1 MMAKTKAKPNNEEN
15 AALADH
21 SASASDSEVRVA
33 EWLLEAK
40 RERPAPP
47 TLEYGEDDE
56 GGLTV
61 ALDPKRGRKAL
72 LALHSVT
79 GLRNSDAALMLL
91 DQLLR
96 LSASDF
102 SKLDPTK
109 ANAAL
114 ALMDELKPS
123 DGPEA
128 MLAAQ
133 MVAVHYAAMQCFSK
147 AMLDDQ
153 SFLSRDLNLKHGA
166 KLSRIYAQQV
176 EALDKHRRKG
186 QQTVVVEH
194 VHVNDGGQAIVGMVQ
209 SSGPEP
215 R

>member
-1 MMAKTKAKPNNEEN
+1 MMAKTKSKQENDEN
-15 AALADH
+15 AALADRNLNTNETE
-21 SASASDSEVRVA
+21 ARVA

-47 TLEYGEDDE
+47 TLEYGNDE
-56 GGLTV
+56 RGGFTV
-61 ALDPKRGRKAL
+61 ALDKKRGRKAL
-72 LALHSVT
+72 LALHSAT
-79 GLRNSDAALMLL
+79 GLRNSDAAFMLL
-91 DQLLR
+91 DQLIR

-102 SKLDPTK
+102 SRLDPSK
-109 ANAAL
+109 ADAAL

-128 MLAAQ
+128 MLAGQ
-133 MVAVHYAAMQCFSK
+133 MVAVHYAAMQCFSR
-147 AMLDDQ
+147 AMLEDQ
-153 SFLSRDLNLKHGA
+153 SLVGRELNLKHGG

-194 VHVNDGGQAIVGMVQ
+194 VHVNDGGQAIVGSV
-209 SSGPEP
+209 SNG
-215 R
+215 RGV

>member
-1 MMAKTKAKPNNEEN
+1 MMAKTKPKQDNEQN
-15 AALADH
+15 AALAECSV
-21 SASASDSEVRVA
+21 SASEPEARVA
-33 EWLLEAK
+33 QWLLDAK
-40 RERPAPP
+40 RERPTPP
-47 TLEYGEDDE
+47 TLDFGHDE
-56 GGLTV
+56 SGGFTV
-61 ALDPKRGRKAL
+61 ALDKKRGRKAL

-79 GLRNSDAALMLL
+79 GLRNSDAAFMLL

-102 SKLDPTK
+102 SRLDPSK
-109 ANAAL
+109 ADAAL

-133 MVAVHYAAMQCFSK
+133 MVAVHYAAMQCFSR
-147 AMLDDQ
+147 AMLEDQ
-153 SFLSRDLNLKHGA
+153 SLVGRELNLKHGG

-194 VHVNDGGQAIVGMVQ
+194 VHVNDGGQAIVGSV
-209 SSGPEP
+209 SAG
-215 R
+215 RGV

>member
-1 MMAKTKAKPNNEEN
+1 MMAKTKAEPDNGKS
-15 AALADH
+15 AALADRDT
-21 SASASDSEVRVA
+21 SATETESRVA
-33 EWLLEAK
+33 QWLLDAK

-47 TLEYGEDDE
+47 TVEYGTDE
-56 GGLTV
+56 AGGFTV
-61 ALDPKRGRKAL
+61 ALDKKRGRKAL
-72 LALHSVT
+72 LALHSAT
-79 GLRNSDAALMLL
+79 GLRNYDAAFMLL

-102 SKLDPTK
+102 SKLDP
-109 ANAAL
+109 ANADGAL
-114 ALMDELKPS
+114 ALLDELKPS

-133 MVAVHYAAMQCFSK
+133 MVAVHVASMQCFSR
-147 AMLDDQ
+147 ALLSDQ
-153 SFLSRDLNLKHGA
+153 TFAGRELNLKHGA

-194 VHVNDGGQAIVGMVQ
+194 VHVNDGGQAIVGSV
-209 SSGPEP
+209 SNGKGV
-215 R
+215 